1 MKEQLADFK
10 DETMNVKVI
19 KSKEDYAAAM
29 ARLSALMSLDLKA
42 GADEENELELLAL
55 VIEAYERQTVPPASR
70 DPVEAIL
77 FRMDQ
82 MGLSRKDL
90 IPCMGSISKV
100 SEVLSRK
107 RPLSLSMI
115 RRLHKGLGIPAEILI
130 EEEETV

>member
-1 MKEQLADFK
+1 MKEQLTAFK

-19 KSKEDYAAAM
+19 KSKEDYAAAI
-29 ARLSALMSLDLKA
+29 ARLSALMSLDPKA
-42 GADEENELELLAL
+42 GTDEENELELLAL
-55 VIEAYERQTVPPASR
+55 VIEAYEHQMVPPASR

-82 MGLSRKDL
+82 MELNRKDL
-90 IPCMGSISKV
+90 IPYIGSISKV

-107 RPLSLSMI
+107 RSLSLSMI

-130 EEEETV
+130 EAEETV